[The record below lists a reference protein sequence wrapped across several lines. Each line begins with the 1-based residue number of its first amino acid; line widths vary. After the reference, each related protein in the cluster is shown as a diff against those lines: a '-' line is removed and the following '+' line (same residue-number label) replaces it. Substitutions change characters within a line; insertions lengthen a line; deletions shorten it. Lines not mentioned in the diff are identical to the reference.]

1 MVVALGS
8 RGNLDCGLPGRGPYH
23 NTRTPTNNSLHR
35 CSYSNA
41 GDDGYSHS
49 DANSSLLGRS
59 NDHSDVNTISN
70 CHTNAD
76 HCINPN
82 VYTDGHGCSH
92 ACPFFY
98 SNSCS
103 HDYSHAVA
111 NTGSHSYANTDAY
124 PYAGPDTYRQSTPD
138 RGSRPDSRRFLRRAS
153 VRHPSSSLE

>member
-76 HCINPN
+76 HCTNPN
-82 VYTDGHGCSH
+82 VYTDGHGFSH

-98 SNSCS
+98 S
-103 HDYSHAVA
+103 HSHAYSNA
-111 NTGSHSYANTDAY
+111 HAHFYPDAYFPTNSYAFTDANPHNRPHTY
-124 PYAGPDTYRQSTPD
+124 PYTQP
-138 RGSRPDSRRFLRRAS
+138 RRS
-153 VRHPSSSLE
+153 VQRSFVRYPCTQRVF